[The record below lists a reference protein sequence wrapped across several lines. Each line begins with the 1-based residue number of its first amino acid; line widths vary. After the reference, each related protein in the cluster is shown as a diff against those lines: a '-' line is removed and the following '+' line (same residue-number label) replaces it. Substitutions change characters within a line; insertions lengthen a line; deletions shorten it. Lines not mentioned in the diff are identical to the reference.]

1 MGLKPIIRGILTY
14 VPSLSAFVTKR
25 TGGTN
30 SARYC
35 YSVWLRHL
43 VMAQQHGLATQPQV
57 IAELG
62 PGDSLGIGLAALLS
76 GAESYY
82 ALDIVDY
89 ANTQANLVIFHELVN
104 LFLRKEL
111 IPDEQ
116 EFPALRPLLE
126 SYEFPREILTD
137 ERLAQSLSSNRIQL
151 IAEAISGTGD
161 SKKRPIGIH
170 YIVPWYDDRVIRAQS
185 VDMIFSQAVLEHVD
199 NLTQTYQSLHRW
211 LKADGFM
218 SHQIDFG
225 CHGLAK
231 KWNGHWAYSDL
242 AWKIVRGKRSYLLNR
257 YPYSVHKR
265 LLEQCGFNIVAE
277 VKTFDDSGLARAHLS
292 SSFQAISDED
302 LTTRTVHILAWRTR
316 DERRTTRDESVR
328 GSVPTMGYRV

>member
-1 MGLKPIIRGILTY
+1 MGLKPIIKGILTY
-14 VPSLSAFVTKR
+14 IPGLRALATKR

-43 VMAQQHGLATQPQV
+43 VIAQRYSLNTWPRV
-57 IAELG
+57 VAELG

-76 GAESYY
+76 SAESYY
-82 ALDIVDY
+82 ALDIVEY
-89 ANTQANLVIFHELVN
+89 ANTQTNLAILHELID
-104 LFLRKEL
+104 LFQRKEP
-111 IPDEQ
+111 IPGQQ

-126 SYEFPREILTD
+126 CYEFPHKILTA
-137 ERLAQSLSSNRIQL
+137 ERLAQSLSTNRVQFITQAL
-151 IAEAISGTGD
+151 TGTND
-161 SKKRPIGIH
+161 SKTRPIEGPQIH
-170 YIVPWYDDRVIRAQS
+170 YIVPWYDDRVIKAQS

-199 NLTQTYQSLHRW
+199 DLAQTYQALHRW

-242 AWKIVRGKRSYLLNR
+242 TWKMIRGKRSYLLNR

-265 LLEQCGFNIVAE
+265 LLAQCGFNIIAE
-277 VKTFDDSGLARAHLS
+277 VKTFDNSGIARADLS
-292 SSFQAISDED
+292 SGFRAISDED
-302 LTTRTVHILAWRTR
+302 LRTRTVHILACKKR
-316 DERRTTRDESVR
+316 
-328 GSVPTMGYRV
+328 

>member
-1 MGLKPIIRGILTY
+1 MGLKPVLKGILTY
-14 VPSLSAFVTKR
+14 VPGLGAFVTKR
-25 TGGTN
+25 TGGAD

-43 VMAQQHGLATQPQV
+43 VMAQQHGLAAQPRV

-89 ANTQANLVIFHELVN
+89 ANTQANLVIFHELVD
-104 LFLRKEL
+104 LFLRKEP

-126 SYEFPREILTD
+126 SYEFPRQILTD
-137 ERLAQSLSSNRIQL
+137 ERLVQSLNSNRIQL
-151 IAEAISGTGD
+151 IAEALTGTGD
-161 SKKRPIGIH
+161 SKKKPIEGPRFAGIQIH

-242 AWKIVRGKRSYLLNR
+242 AWKMIRGKRSYLLNR
-257 YPYSVHKR
+257 CPYSVHKR
-265 LLEQCGFNIVAE
+265 QLAQCGFDIVAE
-277 VKTFDDSGLARAHLS
+277 VKTFDDSGLARAHLNS
-292 SSFQAISDED
+292 RFQAMSDDD
-302 LTTRTVHILAWRTR
+302 LRTRTVHILATKAGFSRLSA
-316 DERRTTRDESVR
+316 D
-328 GSVPTMGYRV
+328 P

>member
-1 MGLKPIIRGILTY
+1 
-14 VPSLSAFVTKR
+14 
-25 TGGTN
+25 
-30 SARYC
+30 
-35 YSVWLRHL
+35 
-43 VMAQQHGLATQPQV
+43 MAQQHGLATQPRV

-76 GAESYY
+76 GAECYY

-89 ANTQANLVIFHELVN
+89 ANTEANLAIFHQLVN
-104 LFLRKEL
+104 LFQRKE
-111 IPDEQ
+111 PVPEEQ

-126 SYEFPREILTD
+126 CYEFPREILTD
-137 ERLAQSLSSNRIQL
+137 ERVAQSLRSNRIQL
-151 IAEAISGTGD
+151 ITEALTGTSD
-161 SKKRPIGIH
+161 SNKSPIGIH
-170 YIVPWYDDRVIRAQS
+170 YIVPWYDSRVIRAQS
-185 VDMIFSQAVLEHVD
+185 VDMIISQAVLEHVD
-199 NLTQTYQSLHRW
+199 NLTQTYEALHRW

-257 YPYSVHKR
+257 CPYSVHKR

-277 VKTFDDSGLARAHLS
+277 VKTFDDSGIARAHLS
-292 SSFQAISDED
+292 SRFQRVSDED
-302 LTTRTVHILAWRTR
+302 LTTRTVHILATK
-316 DERRTTRDESVR
+316 TGLSI
-328 GSVPTMGYRV
+328 

>member
-1 MGLKPIIRGILTY
+1 MGLKPIVRGILTY
-14 VPSLSAFVTKR
+14 VPGLSALVSKR
-25 TGGTN
+25 TGGAD

-35 YSVWLRHL
+35 YSAWLRHL
-43 VMAQQHGLATQPQV
+43 VMAHKHGLATQPEV

-76 GAESYY
+76 GAERYY
-82 ALDIVDY
+82 ALDIVNY
-89 ANTQANLVIFHELVN
+89 AKTQANLVVLDELVN
-104 LFLRKEL
+104 LFQRKEP
-111 IPDEQ
+111 IPNEQ

-137 ERLAQSLSSNRIQL
+137 SRLHRSLSANRIQL
-151 IAEAISGTGD
+151 ITKALTKAPQCSMLDARRVSSSENRVPRID
-161 SKKRPIGIH
+161 
-170 YIVPWYDDRVIRAQS
+170 YIVPWYNDKAIRSQS

-199 NLTQTYQSLHRW
+199 DLAQTYQALHHW

-242 AWKIVRGKRSYLLNR
+242 AWRMVRGKRSYLLNR
-257 YPYSVHKR
+257 QPYSAHR
-265 LLEQCGFNIVAE
+265 HLLEQCGFNIIAE
-277 VKTFDDSGLARAHLS
+277 VKTFDDSGIAREHLS
-292 SSFQAISDED
+292 TRFCAISDED
-302 LTTRTVHILAWRTR
+302 LTTRTVHILARK
-316 DERRTTRDESVR
+316 V
-328 GSVPTMGYRV
+328 

>member
-1 MGLKPIIRGILTY
+1 MGLKPIIKGILTY
-14 VPSLSAFVTKR
+14 VPGLGAFVTRR
-25 TGGTN
+25 TGGAD

-43 VMAQQHGLATQPQV
+43 VIAQQHGLTAQPRV

-76 GAESYY
+76 GAECYY

-89 ANTQANLVIFHELVN
+89 ANTQANLVIFRELVD
-104 LFLRKEL
+104 LFQRKEP

-126 SYEFPREILTD
+126 SYEFPRQILSG
-137 ERLAQSLSSNRIQL
+137 ERVRESLSSNRIQL
-151 IAEAISGTGD
+151 IAEAISGTDD
-161 SKKRPIGIH
+161 SKKSPIGIH
-170 YIVPWYDDRVIRAQS
+170 YIVPWYDEKVIRAQS

-199 NLTQTYQSLHRW
+199 NLTQTYKALHRW

-242 AWKIVRGKRSYLLNR
+242 AWKMIRGRRSYLLNR

-277 VKTFDDSGLARAHLS
+277 VKTFDDSGLARGRLS
-292 SSFQAISDED
+292 SRFRAISDED
-302 LTTRTVHILAWRTR
+302 LTTRTVHILAT
-316 DERRTTRDESVR
+316 
-328 GSVPTMGYRV
+328 PTIRA

>member
-1 MGLKPIIRGILTY
+1 MGLKPVLKGILTY
-14 VPSLSAFVTKR
+14 IPGLRAFVTRR
-25 TGGTN
+25 TGGAD

-43 VMAQQHGLATQPQV
+43 VMAHQHGLAAQPRV

-76 GAESYY
+76 GTECYY

-104 LFLRKEL
+104 LFQRKEP

-116 EFPALRPLLE
+116 EFPALRPLLQ
-126 SYEFPREILTD
+126 SYEFPRQILSD
-137 ERLAQSLSSNRIQL
+137 QRLAQSLRSNRIQL
-151 IAEAISGTGD
+151 ITEVLTGTGD
-161 SKKRPIGIH
+161 SKKSPIAIH
-170 YIVPWYDDRVIRAQS
+170 YIVPWYDEKVIRPQS

-199 NLTQTYQSLHRW
+199 NLAQTYEALHRW

-242 AWKIVRGKRSYLLNR
+242 AWRMIRGKRAYLLNR
-257 YPYSVHKR
+257 YPYSVHKWQ
-265 LLEQCGFNIVAE
+265 LAQCGFNIVAE
-277 VKTFDDSGLARAHLS
+277 VKTFDDSGLTRTHLNS
-292 SSFQAISDED
+292 RFQALSDED
-302 LTTRTVHILAWRTR
+302 LRTRTVHILAI
-316 DERRTTRDESVR
+316 
-328 GSVPTMGYRV
+328 PTIRA